1 MNPNLRLDEIKEYLN
16 KGLGETLPKISQYKR
31 RNNNKLNGGGV
42 GLSLNDSVERILTTN
57 SPSPKKTRV
66 GTTHKSNTVR
76 KSREQLIQKSYGK
89 AVIAPQIAQ
98 DQIKIGQMSEQK
110 LIEASKLTH
119 ERAIQAWKN
128 AEKQRFFNTKM
139 NSSIERQ
146 MQQKRKVEFQSENR
160 KRYKDLQ
167 DSDQE
172 DEWLHITK

>member
-1 MNPNLRLDEIKEYLN
+1 M
-16 KGLGETLPKISQYKR
+16 
-31 RNNNKLNGGGV
+31 
-42 GLSLNDSVERILTTN
+42 
-57 SPSPKKTRV
+57 
-66 GTTHKSNTVR
+66 R